1 MLGPVV
7 FLTLARA
14 VWDQKTAWVAVQVF
28 FSEYSTFI
36 KSLYNTNMTR
46 ESWTRHGST
55 WASAMLPNT
64 KTDWTE
70 AKKVPPLSAAAPA
83 ICEQMLRSVLAAHNQ
98 AAGCSSAQ
106 TLLQP
111 LIHSK
116 ENNRTRISE
125 DNIKAGQGH
134 IWSMNDLKVLRHL
147 GHQLKHLL
155 TPPLLSLHCPSV
167 NNSSCPK
174 AGGGVAFAF

>member
-1 MLGPVV
+1 
-7 FLTLARA
+7 
-14 VWDQKTAWVAVQVF
+14 
-28 FSEYSTFI
+28 
-36 KSLYNTNMTR
+36 
-46 ESWTRHGST
+46 
-55 WASAMLPNT
+55 MLPNT

-174 AGGGVAFAF
+174 AGGGEAFAF

>member
-1 MLGPVV
+1 
-7 FLTLARA
+7 
-14 VWDQKTAWVAVQVF
+14 
-28 FSEYSTFI
+28 
-36 KSLYNTNMTR
+36 
-46 ESWTRHGST
+46 
-55 WASAMLPNT
+55 MLPNT
-64 KTDWTE
+64 ETDRTE
-70 AKKVPPLSAAAPA
+70 AKKVPPLSPAAPA

-167 NNSSCPK
+167 NNSSCLK
-174 AGGGVAFAF
+174 AVGGEAFAF

>member
-1 MLGPVV
+1 
-7 FLTLARA
+7 
-14 VWDQKTAWVAVQVF
+14 
-28 FSEYSTFI
+28 
-36 KSLYNTNMTR
+36 
-46 ESWTRHGST
+46 
-55 WASAMLPNT
+55 MLPNT